1 MSHLANSYVNAYKP
15 TKNYLK
21 KHKMLKRLR
30 ESKDIVILRS
40 DKGCG
45 TVILDQEEYVEKI
58 STIINDTSN
67 FEKLSSGP
75 TIFRKGQLQRFLR
88 TLKNEGFFTYES
100 YGKIYPSGSKPESM
114 HGLPKIHKLNI
125 H

>member
-21 KHKMLKRLR
+21 KHKILKRLR

-45 TVILDQEEYVEKI
+45 IVILDQEEHVKKI
-58 STIINDTSN
+58 
-67 FEKLSSGP
+67 
-75 TIFRKGQLQRFLR
+75 
-88 TLKNEGFFTYES
+88 
-100 YGKIYPSGSKPESM
+100 
-114 HGLPKIHKLNI
+114 
-125 H
+125 